1 MRAIILSFVAIV
13 VLASAEAPLVG
24 QSNTP
29 KPGDNVLTKFL
40 DFADIHPVAQ
50 VGRLTVFPISI
61 SRDNGPIRNVLT
73 MAQALGRGVL
83 VVEELSPPM
92 VSQARFVNKSDKQFI
107 FLMAGE
113 LVAGGRQNRTLRTDA
128 LLGPQSSTQLPLYC
142 VEKGRWS
149 GGGKFSSALGVAPQS
164 IREQAASG
172 AGQDAVWAEVARA
185 NKRMKISTPSDDLN
199 AAMTSP
205 ATTRRLRELRGKI
218 IPRLPR
224 GCVGIVVASGSRI
237 IGADLFNSPEL
248 FSAMRQ
254 KVLDS
259 YLSQYGLGPRIVK
272 SIGPVKHPSPPVSQ
286 DQVQRYL
293 RGCYDG
299 RFVQGPLRGVG
310 RVYYVRGRR
319 SGQTLAYGEKH
330 MVHTALSSPR
340 ILPIRPAG
348 MPRPRSRSDS
358 YRRSESR

>member
-1 MRAIILSFVAIV
+1 MRAIILSFVATFV
-13 VLASAEAPLVG
+13 FASVEAPLAG
-24 QSNTP
+24 QSDTP
-29 KPGDNVLTKFL
+29 KPGDNVLTEFL

-73 MAQALGRGVL
+73 MAQALGQGVL
-83 VVEELSPPM
+83 AVEELSPPT
-92 VSQARFVNKSDKQFI
+92 VSEARFVNKSDKQFV
-107 FLMAGE
+107 FLMSGE
-113 LVAGGRQNRTLRTDA
+113 LVEGGRQNRTLRTDA
-128 LLGPQSSTQLPLYC
+128 LLGPQSSSQLPLYC

-149 GGGKFSSALGVAPQS
+149 GGEKFSASPGVAPQS
-164 IREQAASG
+164 IREQATTG

-185 NKRMKISTPSDDLN
+185 NKRMKVSTPSDDLN

-205 ATTRRLRELRGKI
+205 ATARRLKELRDKI

-224 GCVGIVVASGSRI
+224 GCVGIVVVSGSRI
-237 IGADLFNSPEL
+237 IGADLFHSPEL
-248 FSAMRQ
+248 FAAMRQ

-259 YLSQYGLGPRIVK
+259 YLSQYGLAPRIIRDSRDK
-272 SIGPVKHPSPPVSQ
+272 IAAQPVSQ

-293 RGCYDG
+293 RLCYDG

-310 RVYYVRGRR
+310 RVYYLRGRP

-330 MVHTALSSPR
+330 MVHTSLTSPR
-340 ILPIRPAG
+340 IIPVRPVPQ
-348 MPRPRSRSDS
+348 PRPPHRPEPRG
-358 YRRSESR
+358 RSESR